1 MTPCESKP
9 HSEELDISS
18 LIKFNDVHPWDMT
31 KEDWV
36 DDFNSFYDTMKDN
49 FPYFWVKERMLG
61 YNWLDLKEVY
71 LKRLDE
77 ANGVSDVLSVFWDAV
92 TALQDTH
99 TSIWLPRWMSYHF
112 REDGYFQQREP
123 YKTIFSDEV
132 REANGY
138 WKPLLDESYSER
150 NGSSFEV
157 LILYAKGDYVII
169 DGQGSWK
176 EKYGYGTKVIAVN
189 GTPIDSAI
197 RDTYEKDLIKWDFNR
212 NKPYQLSITPK
223 LFGESAVFTLET
235 VDGEKKD
242 VSFNASNYYEYSNI
256 FNYPSEWLTTRV
268 WTSKKIAYIRF
279 RNFELDNV
287 DEEMHEYL
295 LAFYRKVKDY
305 DHLII
310 DVRGNTGG
318 WKQVWVDNII
328 SPLIKEKMT
337 SNMFLGYRKGDYVNL
352 FRQEAGIVRTVAK
365 ESFGRLPLEVFNDDF
380 TVYDFNITVEPSG
393 SIDFN
398 AKISLLIDNSTWSAS
413 AAFALFC
420 KETGFATLYGTATK
434 GEAVSSGTI
443 FYVLPNSKIVVR
455 FNPCLG
461 IDYTG
466 SSCEEV
472 KVQPDV
478 YYESEVGNQNE
489 LIRYVIKELEK
500 ST

>member
-1 MTPCESKP
+1 MTLNEDDSDSKD
-9 HSEELDISS
+9 HLNIES
-18 LIKFNDVHPWDMT
+18 LIKFNDVHPSEMT
-31 KEDWV
+31 GDDWI
-36 DDFNSFYDTMKDN
+36 DDFNNFYDTMKDN

-61 YNWLDLKEVY
+61 YNWLDLKDGY
-71 LKRLDE
+71 LKRLGE
-77 ANGVSDVLSVFWDAV
+77 ADGVSDILTVFWDAI

-112 REDGYFQQREP
+112 REDGYFQKNEP

-132 REANGY
+132 REANEH
-138 WKPLLDESYSER
+138 WKPVMNECYSER
-150 NGSSFEV
+150 NDVNYEV
-157 LILYAKGDYVII
+157 LILYTKGDYVIV
-169 DGQGSWK
+169 DGTGAWR
-176 EKYGYGTKVIAVN
+176 EKYGIGTKINAVN

-197 RDTYEKDLIKWDFNR
+197 RETYEKDLIKWDFNR
-212 NKPYQLSITPK
+212 LKPYQLSITPK
-223 LFGESAVFTLET
+223 LFGVSAVFTLET

-242 VSFNASNYYEYSNI
+242 VSFDASKDYEYNNI
-256 FNYPSEWLTTRV
+256 FNYPSEWLTTRI

-287 DEEMHEYL
+287 DEEMQKYL

-305 DHLII
+305 YHLII
-310 DVRGNTGG
+310 DVRGNSGG
-318 WKQVWVDNII
+318 WKDVWVDNII
-328 SPLIKEKMT
+328 APLIKEKKT
-337 SNMFLGYRKGDYVNL
+337 SKMYLGYRKGNYVNL
-352 FRQEAGIVRTVAK
+352 FRQEASIGRTVAK
-365 ESFGRLPLEVFNDDF
+365 ESFSHLPPEVLNDDY

-398 AKISLLIDNSTWSAS
+398 AEISLLIDNSTWSAS

-443 FYVLPNSKIVVR
+443 FYVLPNSKIVIR

-466 SSCEEV
+466 NSCEEV

-478 YYESEVGNQNE
+478 YYESEVRNQDE
-489 LIRYVIKELEK
+489 LREFVINKLK
-500 ST
+500 N